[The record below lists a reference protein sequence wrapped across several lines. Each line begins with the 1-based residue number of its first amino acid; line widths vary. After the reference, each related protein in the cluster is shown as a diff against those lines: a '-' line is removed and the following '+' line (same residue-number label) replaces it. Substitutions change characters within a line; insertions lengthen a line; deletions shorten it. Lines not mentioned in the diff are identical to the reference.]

1 MNAAL
6 RRCVSELKGEYPN
19 ISFDAIKDEKDVYFD
34 SLGEEREPNDL
45 MADRG
50 RELFSWLKDRPE
62 TNIAVVGD
70 GCVVRGGM
78 CCLLTSVLISC

>member
-6 RRCVSELKGEYPN
+6 GRCVSELKEEYPD
-19 ISFDAIKDEKDVYFD
+19 ISFDTIKDEKDIYFD

-62 TNIAVVGD
+62 TNIV
-70 GCVVRGGM
+70 VVREWV
-78 CCLLTSVLISC
+78 C